1 MKMQTPTMR
10 MTASTKYAW
19 PKLEPAKRDL
29 RPGLSGLLSWRIT
42 IRTAMPSTV
51 IVPMNSTKTL
61 YGAHSPTIGSSQS
74 AWNSWPTALTIVS
87 SSEKK
92 PTATNQC
99 ATPTMPQRF
108 IRVWP
113 RNSLATVTVRCTGSS
128 VRVPA
133 GTFWPSRM
141 KV

>member
-1 MKMQTPTMR
+1 MMQRPTIR

-19 PKLEPAKRDL
+19 PVLEPAKRDL
-29 RPGLSGLLSWRIT
+29 RPALVGLLSCRIT
-42 IRTAMPSTV
+42 MRVTMPRTV
-51 IVPMNSTKTL
+51 IRPRNSVKISYGSQSPM
-61 YGAHSPTIGSSQS
+61 IGISQS
-74 AWNSWPTALTIVS
+74 AWKSWPKALTIVR

-99 ATPTMPQRF
+99 AKPTMPQRF

-113 RNSLATVTVRCTGSS
+113 RNSLTRVTVRWVGSP

-133 GTFWPSRM
+133 GTGCPRRTNR
-141 KV
+141 

>member
-1 MKMQTPTMR
+1 
-10 MTASTKYAW
+10 
-19 PKLEPAKRDL
+19 
-29 RPGLSGLLSWRIT
+29 
-42 IRTAMPSTV
+42 MPSTV

-61 YGAHSPTIGSSQS
+61 YGAQSPMTGRIQS
-74 AWNSWPTALTIVS
+74 AWKSWPTALTMVS
-87 SSEKK
+87 SREKK

-113 RNSLATVTVRCTGSS
+113 RNSLTTVTVRSTGSL

-133 GTFWPSRM
+133 GTGWPSRM
-141 KV
+141 